1 MGAPTGTVTALR
13 TKPWRGYPSVN
24 AVHGIRAHIQQDPA
38 KYAGAAGGLTGSVA
52 GLAGHFALA
61 PGGAAVHIGTI
72 PQGAIVLP
80 ISYHLLVAFA
90 PTGNTLNVGITGT
103 MGGLLSAIVLTTPG
117 FTASVATGT
126 LIGYQAN
133 TIEVYA
139 QLAGTAQA
147 GTAGEIDVL
156 IPFYIQKD

>member
-24 AVHGIRAHIQQDPA
+24 AVHAIRAHIQQDPT
-38 KYAGAAGGLTGSVA
+38 KYTSA
-52 GLAGHFALA
+52 GLIPSAPAGAGHFALT
-61 PGGAAVHIGTI
+61 PGGSAVHIGTI

-80 ISYHLLVAFA
+80 LSHHLLVAFA
-90 PTGNTLNVGITGT
+90 PTGNTLNVGIVGT
-103 MGGLLSAIVLTTPG
+103 MGGFLSALALTTPA
-117 FTASVATGT
+117 FTGSVTSGT
-126 LIGYQAN
+126 LMGYQAN